1 MTFDFDE
8 TSSKQKTCCKTYV
21 FLGKK
26 TSCSCVL
33 CRTSMRMRRIVS
45 SGILLMVVVQNIM
58 SIFREITVL
67 SVLPAELKPS
77 RSAPELCAVSGKSA
91 SSVTLYLNVYCLSF
105 SYDKQK

>member
-1 MTFDFDE
+1 MLQDLRF
-8 TSSKQKTCCKTYV
+8 SRQKDKL
-21 FLGKK
+21 FL
-26 TSCSCVL
+26 CS
-33 CRTSMRMRRIVS
+33 VS
-45 SGILLMVVVQNIM
+45 YKYENEEDRFLWNTADGGSIM